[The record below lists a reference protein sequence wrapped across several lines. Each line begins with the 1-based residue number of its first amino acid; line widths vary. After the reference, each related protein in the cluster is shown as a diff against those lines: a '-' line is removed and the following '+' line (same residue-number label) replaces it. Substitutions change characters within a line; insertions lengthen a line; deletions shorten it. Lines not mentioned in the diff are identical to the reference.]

1 VAVLLDTRSPL
12 GDRRRRTRRGP
23 DWNPDRTLPRRG
35 PAAGGPR
42 LDDDLYA

>member
-12 GDRRRRTRRGP
+12 GDRRRRARRGP
-23 DWNPDRTLPRRG
+23 DRILPRRG
-35 PAAGGPR
+35 FATGGSPGAR